1 MTWYYLVMKTML
13 VSDFK
18 AKAIATLKEVQS
30 TGEPVVVTLRGQ
42 PLAEVVPVR
51 DVPAH
56 AVELGAGRGLICKLP
71 DDKILICD
79 DFDTDWEMNG

>member
-1 MTWYYLVMKTML
+1 MKTML

-30 TGEPVVVTLRGQ
+30 TGESVIVTLRGQ

-51 DVPAH
+51 
-56 AVELGAGRGLICKLP
+56 AVAARGVDLGAGRGLIRRLP
-71 DDKILICD
+71 DDKVLICG
-79 DFDTDWEMNG
+79 DFGRDWEMNG